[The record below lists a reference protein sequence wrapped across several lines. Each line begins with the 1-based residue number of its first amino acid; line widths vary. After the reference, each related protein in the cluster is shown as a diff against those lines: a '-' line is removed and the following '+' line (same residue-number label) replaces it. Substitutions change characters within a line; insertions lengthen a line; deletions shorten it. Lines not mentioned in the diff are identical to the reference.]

1 VIRDSVLF
9 VAGRLDL
16 TRGGAEIDEKQG
28 LTSKRRSLYFRHA
41 PEKQMLFLE
50 LFDMAA
56 PTECY
61 QRRESVVPQQALA
74 LANSE
79 LTVLQARHLA
89 RRLLAEAPA
98 DVGQYITMAFEQI
111 LSRPPTSEELTTCA
125 EFLDNQTRY
134 FQSNATNLGAT
145 TANHDEL
152 DKPSAD
158 SATHARE
165 NLVHV
170 LLNHHDF
177 VSIR

>member
-1 VIRDSVLF
+1 
-9 VAGRLDL
+9 
-16 TRGGAEIDEKQG
+16 
-28 LTSKRRSLYFRHA
+28 
-41 PEKQMLFLE
+41 MLFLE

-61 QRRESVVPQQALA
+61 ERRESVVPQQALA

-89 RRLLAEAPA
+89 RRLLADASAE
-98 DVGQYITMAFEQI
+98 VGHYITMAFEQI
-111 LSRPPTSEELTTCA
+111 LSRPPTSEELATCA
-125 EFLDNQTRY
+125 SFLDSQTRY
-134 FQSNATNLGAT
+134 FQNNASNLGAT

-158 SATHARE
+158 PGTHARE